1 MITEQNAPTIRL
13 FWSYAAQA
21 RAAFASG
28 DARAL
33 WEAVDELSVMEMHA
47 PAKLAA
53 SISGTLSALEA
64 QAATEEQR
72 GIIQAAR
79 DGQELAATA

>member
-1 MITEQNAPTIRL
+1 MITEQNAPSIRL

-21 RAAFASG
+21 HAALASG
-28 DARAL
+28 DPRDL
-33 WEAVDELSVMEMHA
+33 WEAVDELGVMELHA

-53 SISGTLSALEA
+53 SISGTLAALEA

-79 DGQELAATA
+79 DGLDIAATA